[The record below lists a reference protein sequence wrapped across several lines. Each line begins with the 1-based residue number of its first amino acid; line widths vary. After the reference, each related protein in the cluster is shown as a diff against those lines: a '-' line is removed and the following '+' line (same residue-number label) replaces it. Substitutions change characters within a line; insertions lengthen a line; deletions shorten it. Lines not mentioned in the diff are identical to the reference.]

1 MIGLSIIVSFLVFY
15 SDMTYLNEKT
25 AVDAV
30 LGKTSGATANTI
42 RDNAINEVRQFDIAN
57 AYPFS
62 WLERTTTLTTS
73 ATGTVDLPADFNITH
88 KLRDLR
94 TTGATTNYD
103 LLNKEL
109 FALNGA
115 GDEIFYIDW
124 NTSTE
129 KWQIHTTEF
138 STGIT
143 IVYYCIPTTLT
154 ADADIDPIPDLI
166 VIKYLAAARFWLT
179 ERNYG
184 NYDRF
189 NDMGLQRL
197 QLLINKD
204 KKANP
209 QRLRRISSA
218 NAGWNVSD

>member
-1 MIGLSIIVSFLVFY
+1 
-15 SDMTYLNEKT
+15 MTYLNEKN
-25 AVDAV
+25 AVANV
-30 LGKTSGATANTI
+30 LGKTDGATANTI

-73 ATGTVDLPADFNITH
+73 ATGTVDLPANFNVTH
-88 KLRDLR
+88 KPKDVREVLTNTNDDNVFKMVNKEIFD
-94 TTGATTNYD
+94 NYD
-103 LLNKEL
+103 
-109 FALNGA
+109 A
-115 GDEIFYIDW
+115 GDEVYYIDW

-154 ADADIDPIPDLI
+154 ADADIDPIPDLT

-189 NDMGLQRL
+189 NDMGMQRL

-209 QRLRRISSA
+209 QRLSRSTAYGVSQ
-218 NAGWNVSD
+218 GWNESD

>member
-1 MIGLSIIVSFLVFY
+1 V
-15 SDMTYLNEKT
+15 TYLNEKNS
-25 AVDAV
+25 VDNV
-30 LGKTSGATANTI
+30 LGKTAGATSNTI

-73 ATGTVDLPADFNITH
+73 ATGTVDLPANFNVTH
-88 KLRDLR
+88 KIKDIR
-94 TTGATTNYD
+94 TTGEDDNYT
-103 LLNKEL
+103 LVNKEMY
-109 FALNGA
+109 AKYGA
-115 GDEIFYIDW
+115 GDEVYYIDW

-129 KWQIHTTEF
+129 VWQIHCTEF

-143 IVYYCIPTTLT
+143 VIYYCIPTLLT
-154 ADADIDPIPDLI
+154 ADADIDPIPDLT
-166 VIKYLAAARFWLT
+166 VIKYLAAARYWLT

-197 QLLINKD
+197 QILINKD

-209 QRLRRISSA
+209 QRLTRISSA
-218 NAGWNVSD
+218 DQGWNSSN